1 MIRHFYALHGWIVDR
16 YFMHGEYRAWLV
28 ALWMVRQVL
37 HLHQWRRDHEM

>member
-1 MIRHFYALHGWIVDR
+1 MIRHFYALHGWIAVR
-16 YFMHGEYRAWLV
+16 YCSRGNRAWLV